1 MVGTVVGTLA
11 QIRAVATKLNYIH
24 YILPHPHIVTVLKKK
39 SQFQLTMPLMKSF
52 NNVFYF
58 DENKNY

>member
-39 SQFQLTMPLMKSF
+39 PVSI
-52 NNVFYF
+52 NNAF
-58 DENKNY
+58 DEVF